1 MYVVASLIFINYFV
15 QHHLQPVFYL
25 FCNVPVLYKIVA
37 LSIRKKMID
46 NAECHATCHSR
57 RG

>member
-37 LSIRKKMID
+37 LSIRKRKK
-46 NAECHATCHSR
+46 
-57 RG
+57 